1 MSQEN
6 VEWVRRVGEAWAR
19 SDLEG
24 VDALVQGRLAE
35 DVEFDPLY
43 LDRVYRGGDGAR
55 QLFADLNETWEEYR
69 SEPQEIVDMGEHVL
83 LVTRITARGRGGGVP
98 VDQRIAILGRFQGEK
113 LVWAKSF
120 ASKQQALEAAGL
132 AE

>member
-19 SDLEG
+19 GDLEG
-24 VDALVQGRLAE
+24 VDALAQGRLAE

-55 QLFADLNETWEEYR
+55 QLFADLNETWEGYR
-69 SEPQEIVDMGEHVL
+69 SEPEEIVDMGEHVL

-98 VDQRIAILGRFQGEK
+98 VDQRIAILGGFQGEK

-132 AE
+132 RE

>member
-1 MSQEN
+1 
-6 VEWVRRVGEAWAR
+6 
-19 SDLEG
+19 
-24 VDALVQGRLAE
+24 
-35 DVEFDPLY
+35 
-43 LDRVYRGGDGAR
+43 
-55 QLFADLNETWEEYR
+55 
-69 SEPQEIVDMGEHVL
+69 
-83 LVTRITARGRGGGVP
+83 VTRITARGRGGGVP

>member
-43 LDRVYRGGDGAR
+43 LDRVYRGFDGAR

-132 AE
+132 RE